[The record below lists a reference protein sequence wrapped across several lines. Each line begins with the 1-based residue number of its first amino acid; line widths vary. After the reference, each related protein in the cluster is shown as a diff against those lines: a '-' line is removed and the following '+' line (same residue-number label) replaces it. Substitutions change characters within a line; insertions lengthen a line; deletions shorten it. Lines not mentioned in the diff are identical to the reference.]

1 MNRAAAALLSLVV
14 LSSGPALAQSP
25 ADAAGEWAVSFT
37 TPSGPNDD
45 FTMYL
50 SQSGARLSGRLVS
63 QSGEFPLT
71 GALDGNQFRIV
82 WSFPEGGQMVEI
94 TFSGKI
100 DGDHMTGTAKLGT
113 LGEGELAAERTG
125 R

>member
-1 MNRAAAALLSLVV
+1 MNRAAAALLSFVIV
-14 LSSGPALAQSP
+14 STVPALAQSP

-50 SQSGARLSGRLVS
+50 SQTGTRLSGRLVS

-71 GALDGNQFRIV
+71 GTLDGNQFKIA
-82 WSFPEGGQMVEI
+82 WSFPEGGQMVDI
-94 TFSGKI
+94 TFTGKI
-100 DGDHMTGTAKLGT
+100 DGDHMTGTAKLGN
-113 LGEGELAAERTG
+113 LGEGQLEADRTG